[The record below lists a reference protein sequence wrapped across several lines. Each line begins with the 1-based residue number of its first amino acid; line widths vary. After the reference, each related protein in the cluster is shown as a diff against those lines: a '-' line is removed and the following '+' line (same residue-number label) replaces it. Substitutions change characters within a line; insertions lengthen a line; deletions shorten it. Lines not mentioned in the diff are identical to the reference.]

1 MAAAPNSNRQ
11 LSDFLRYLA
20 ARCDDSSERLPSL
33 IEVGR
38 ELGMSVTTLREQ
50 MEVARAFGWVEVRPK
65 TGMRRLP
72 YSFSPAV
79 RQSLAYALAVS
90 PDSFAQF
97 ADLRAHLEAAYWYE
111 AVAQLT
117 GEDVG
122 QLKALV
128 GEAQAKLAA
137 APPQLPHAEHRALH
151 LTIFKRLNQ
160 PFVIG
165 LLEAY
170 WDMYE
175 SAGLDVYLDLAYHD
189 KVWQY
194 HKKMVDSIAA
204 GDFSGGY
211 QAFSEHVRLIS
222 QRERPQPNQKFE

>member
-90 PDSFAQF
+90 SDSFAQF
-97 ADLRAHLEAAYWYE
+97 ADLRAHLESAYWYE
-111 AVAQLT
+111 AVALLT
-117 GEDVG
+117 GEDIS
-122 QLKALV
+122 QLKELV
-128 GEAQAKLAA
+128 SEAQTKLAA

-160 PFVIG
+160 PFVHG

-175 SAGLDVYLDLAYHD
+175 SAGLDVYLDLAYLG

-194 HKKMVDSIAA
+194 HKKMVDSIAV
-204 GDFSGGY
+204 GDFTSGY
-211 QAFSEHVRLIS
+211 QAFSEHVHLIS